1 MGPVGREHLGVRPL
15 DEGDALGVRDVVV
28 LAAVEDVGLAAL
40 EPEGPRGLVVLV
52 ESSESK
58 NGWFAL
64 KSVLG

>member
-1 MGPVGREHLGVRPL
+1 MRPL
-15 DEGDALGVRDVVV
+15 DEGDALGVRDVV